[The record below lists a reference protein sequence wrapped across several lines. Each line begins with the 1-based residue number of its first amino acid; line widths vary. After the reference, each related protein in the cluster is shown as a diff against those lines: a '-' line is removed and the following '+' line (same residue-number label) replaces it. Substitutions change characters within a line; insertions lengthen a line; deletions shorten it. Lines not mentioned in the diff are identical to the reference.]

1 MNISLID
8 GVNHSDDKY
17 LDRIYSAAREHACN
31 PKTFSRLEPELAER
45 LGLSQDTVRSF
56 ITCGRRPL
64 GNTRPS
70 HVREKP
76 LREFGDD
83 EIEIP
88 KKKKT
93 DREKMKE
100 QSMEYF
106 DGRITIK
113 SDLCNGKPTIR
124 GKRITVQTILEF
136 ISTGECQE
144 EILRQYPSLEPED
157 IDVCLKFATQLMSHQ
172 YVVKMT
178 A

>member
-1 MNISLID
+1 
-8 GVNHSDDKY
+8 
-17 LDRIYSAAREHACN
+17 
-31 PKTFSRLEPELAER
+31 
-45 LGLSQDTVRSF
+45 
-56 ITCGRRPL
+56 
-64 GNTRPS
+64 
-70 HVREKP
+70 
-76 LREFGDD
+76 
-83 EIEIP
+83 
-88 KKKKT
+88 
-93 DREKMKE
+93 MKE

-136 ISTGECQE
+136 ISTGESQE

-157 IDVCLKFATQLMSHQ
+157 IDACLKFATQLMSHQ